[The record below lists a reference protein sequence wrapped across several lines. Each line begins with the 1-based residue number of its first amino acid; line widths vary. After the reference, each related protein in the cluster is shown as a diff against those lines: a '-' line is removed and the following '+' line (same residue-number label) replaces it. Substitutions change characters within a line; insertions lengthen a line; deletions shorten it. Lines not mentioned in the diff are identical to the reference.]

1 MPYLTPEQLKE
12 VENRT
17 GTTDLSK
24 TQFNIKLPTGE
35 VIPAGI
41 NPAEAATI
49 VLGGGI
55 QQQTGL
61 PNQVP
66 TNIAPTAP
74 TIPAANF
81 PSGTPAPFQTKP
93 IQTGTPPKPV
103 PNTGS
108 DIFQGKIN
116 GKIQTFTD
124 QNAALAAGAID
135 VKPITAP
142 TVSQTTPY
150 TYLSGVSDLMSN
162 VQIENL
168 NKKIETLSSELAA
181 GIKKGGTVQIL
192 TGLFEK
198 FGIKGEQ
205 DILNQYNAQI
215 FETTQRLR
223 KIPDEVKKNL
233 ETLGVSENQ
242 LNRLIVK
249 ETQKPL
255 EVLRDVMEQ
264 KGAAQ
269 ERINQSLKFV
279 GMFADAAMQDEAAKL
294 EGVKFELETTKG
306 VYKELKE
313 DQRKIIDLVLDDR
326 KNKLAFTQKLLT
338 EGAPPDI
345 ISSAQSAGSYE
356 EAMNIAAPFLAQQ
369 ASIKT
374 SKDIAPGIAEQIENM
389 SDKDALSFIQK
400 QAKEFNVDVNSLINM
415 VEAEEAKVKPKGG
428 GVSITSED
436 RRTLIGAGFLPNDIT
451 NIQNDVNKF
460 GIEAVIVNLKKQGK
474 LEQQINAVLETYGQK
489 PKLNLEKIT
498 SATTQKDAYD
508 GLKARYTENE
518 LKALA
523 KEHGFAGFF
532 TGRTEEVEN
541 FLNSEKA
548 KELYIQLFYE
558 QEKVAGR
565 AE

>member
-49 VLGGGI
+49 ILGGGV

-81 PSGTPAPFQTKP
+81 PSGTPAPYQTKP
-93 IQTGTPPKPV
+93 IQTGIPPKPV

-135 VKPITAP
+135 IKPITAP
-142 TVSQTTPY
+142 TVSQPTPY

-400 QAKEFNVDVNSLINM
+400 QAKEFNVDVNSLINA
-415 VEAEEAKVKPKGG
+415 VEGEEGKKKEVIDEITKKDKLAQMKQFITDNPNASRAELKAELLARDNS
-428 GVSITSED
+428 VS
-436 RRTLIGAGFLPNDIT
+436 
-451 NIQNDVNKF
+451 
-460 GIEAVIVNLKKQGK
+460 
-474 LEQQINAVLETYGQK
+474 QINAEL
-489 PKLNLEKIT
+489 
-498 SATTQKDAYD
+498 DA
-508 GLKARYTENE
+508 
-518 LKALA
+518 
-523 KEHGFAGFF
+523 AGII
-532 TGRTEEVEN
+532 E
-541 FLNSEKA
+541 EKA
-548 KELYIQLFYE
+548 QFTNEQLGSIVVAMMKANTKLFRGGEYERTKDQIEAGMLEVNGKTIELSERQKQDLLTKLDE
-558 QEKVAGR
+558 QFPEKRRLIMERILPFGQ
-565 AE
+565 